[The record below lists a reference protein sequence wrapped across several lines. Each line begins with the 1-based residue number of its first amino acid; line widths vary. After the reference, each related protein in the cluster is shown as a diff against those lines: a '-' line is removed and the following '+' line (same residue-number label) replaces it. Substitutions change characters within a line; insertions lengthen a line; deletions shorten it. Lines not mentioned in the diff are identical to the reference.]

1 MNYRNICFS
10 CHGYIGDYIVEIL
23 QDVNALTEEENS
35 ISPVIDIMDL
45 GKAQKGSWV
54 GQWLNRHDVHK
65 LCCRDAIR
73 DAANMDETDREFN
86 LNKL

>member
-10 CHGYIGDYIVEIL
+10 CHSYIGDYIVEIL
-23 QDVNALTEEENS
+23 QEVNELPREETS

-45 GKAQKGSWV
+45 GKAKEGSWV
-54 GQWLNRHDVHK
+54 GNWLNRHDVTK

-73 DAANMDETDREFN
+73 DAANMSDTDREFN
-86 LNKL
+86 LNRL